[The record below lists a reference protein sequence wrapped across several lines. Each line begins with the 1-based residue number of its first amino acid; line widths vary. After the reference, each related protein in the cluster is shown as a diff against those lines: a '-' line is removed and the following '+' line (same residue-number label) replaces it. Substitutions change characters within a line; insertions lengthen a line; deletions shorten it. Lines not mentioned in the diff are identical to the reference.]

1 MAIPARE
8 RVRAHRA
15 RLRAQGSTRL
25 SVFLDPEAHAVLGA
39 LRTLHPGKSIDGL
52 INEVMTGRI
61 SLPGN
66 ESSAEIPL
74 PGNESSAEIPLPG
87 NESSAEIP
95 LPGNDPDH
103 PETAQAL
110 LGNTPICRAKLA
122 MIGHRWRREGA
133 TLEAVAARFNQAGW
147 TPDAVPK
154 RAGTAPRS
162 DAPSRWTGKAT
173 SQLLTR
179 DYPDR
184 D

>member
-39 LRTLHPGKSIDGL
+39 LRTLHPGKSIDDL

-61 SLPGN
+61 S
-66 ESSAEIPL
+66 L

>member
-162 DAPSRWTGKAT
+162 DASNRWTGKAT

>member
-1 MAIPARE
+1 MGTSTRD

-15 RLRAQGSTRL
+15 RLRAEGKTRL
-25 SVFLDPEAHAVLGA
+25 SIALDPEARAGLA
-39 LRTLHPGKSIDGL
+39 TLRGQHPGRSIDSL
-52 INEVMTGRI
+52 INGLLAGKI
-61 SLPGN
+61 SLSRNSRPPRNTLPGN
-66 ESSAEIPL
+66 DQSL
-74 PGNESSAEIPLPG
+74 PCNKTS
-87 NESSAEIP
+87 P
-95 LPGNDPDH
+95 LPGNDQSLPHND
-103 PETAQAL
+103 PPLPSNAVPAS
-110 LGNTPICRAKLA
+110 RAELA
-122 MIGHRWRREGA
+122 TVGHRWRREGA

-162 DAPSRWTGKAT
+162 DASNRWTGKAT

>member
-39 LRTLHPGKSIDGL
+39 LRTLHPGKSIDDL

-66 ESSAEIPL
+66 ESSA
-74 PGNESSAEIPLPG
+74 G
-87 NESSAEIP
+87 IP
-95 LPGNDPDH
+95 LPGNDPGP
-103 PETAQAL
+103 PETTQAL
-110 LGNTPICRAKLA
+110 PGNTPSCRAELA
-122 MIGHRWRREGA
+122 AVGHRWRREGA
-133 TLEAVAARFNQAGW
+133 TLEAVAERFNQAGW

-162 DAPSRWTGKAT
+162 DASNRWTGKAT

>member
-61 SLPGN
+61 S
-66 ESSAEIPL
+66 L

>member
-1 MAIPARE
+1 
-8 RVRAHRA
+8 
-15 RLRAQGSTRL
+15 
-25 SVFLDPEAHAVLGA
+25 
-39 LRTLHPGKSIDGL
+39 
-52 INEVMTGRI
+52 
-61 SLPGN
+61 
-66 ESSAEIPL
+66 
-74 PGNESSAEIPLPG
+74 
-87 NESSAEIP
+87 
-95 LPGNDPDH
+95 
-103 PETAQAL
+103 
-110 LGNTPICRAKLA
+110 

-179 DYPDR
+179 DYRDR

>member
-39 LRTLHPGKSIDGL
+39 LRTLHPGKSIDDL

-66 ESSAEIPL
+66 ESSAEISL
-74 PGNESSAEIPLPG
+74 PGNESSAEI
-87 NESSAEIP
+87 S

>member
-61 SLPGN
+61 S
-66 ESSAEIPL
+66 
-74 PGNESSAEIPLPG
+74 LPG